1 MQVKSVMTQNILS
14 VQMDDSIGKIREILK
29 AAKFHH
35 LFVVENKRL
44 VGIISDRDMLRA
56 ISPFLNT
63 LQETR
68 RDLTVLDR
76 RVHQIMSR
84 KLVTVDRHTS
94 IETAM
99 KLLLDKNISCLPVVS
114 PDGEIE
120 GIVTWRDI
128 IRAYL
133 QIPK

>member
-1 MQVKSVMTQNILS
+1 MQIESVMTQNI
-14 VQMDDSIGKIREILK
+14 VTVRMDDSIGTIRKILK

-35 LFVVENKRL
+35 LFVIEGRKL

-68 RDLTVLDR
+68 RDLTILDR

-84 KLVTVDRHTS
+84 KLITVDKHTS

-99 KLLLDKNISCLPVVS
+99 ALLVDKNISCLPVVS
-114 PDGEIE
+114 PEGEIQ

-128 IRAYL
+128 IKAYL
-133 QIPK
+133 QKQN